1 MSTMLHLE
9 GAMHG
14 KLPHGADSLPSPP
27 LTPPPTLSL
36 DRAASVMT
44 APAQQ
49 DGTVTF
55 ATKADKWDTRL
66 KELSCTSPERSS
78 FARFRTKLTTYPA
91 QVTSRSSLQGGATQA
106 PDP

>member
-66 KELSCTSPERSS
+66 KELSCTSPEPSPLRA
-78 FARFRTKLTTYPA
+78 FG
-91 QVTSRSSLQGGATQA
+91 QN
-106 PDP
+106 